1 MGIAG
6 LSSMQLSCSGCT
18 AAVRKGAEGQPAASC
33 LCPQPHAQLGTK
45 LSCRVLRYVS
55 HASFLLIPVTVLSHG
70 YPASG
75 HLLIISRLS
84 SLTDVCFNLPLYLI
98 ADSNVLL

>member
-1 MGIAG
+1 M
-6 LSSMQLSCSGCT
+6 

-84 SLTDVCFNLPLYLI
+84 SLIDVCFNLPLYLI